1 MHNHTPLSC
10 LGRGS
15 VYPGVCVA
23 FPVPPALARVHHYR
37 RDCVA
42 SLVRS
47 DSYNHYI
54 TLSNILYLHNLHVA
68 GRVIAR
74 PGTWPPPPATPRSGG
89 GGRCWC
95 RGWRLSSPSSA
106 SGELRTLDRWRY
118 SLCLYSYLMP
128 ELTKIDTNICTK
140 QNISTFYISTCLKVI

>member
-54 TLSNILYLHNLHVA
+54 VKYFISTQSTRCRSGDCSARHLATATRDTAVWRWRPLLVPRLEA
-68 GRVIAR
+68 VIAQL
-74 PGTWPPPPATPRSGG
+74 GLG
-89 GGRCWC
+89 
-95 RGWRLSSPSSA
+95 
-106 SGELRTLDRWRY
+106 
-118 SLCLYSYLMP
+118 
-128 ELTKIDTNICTK
+128 
-140 QNISTFYISTCLKVI
+140 